1 MKPTTQLSPGARI
14 GVGAVFALMAGLLL
28 AYAAMLATGSEAW
41 TAQDI
46 AYFGAMALAVA
57 LCAWRAALVP
67 FQRTA
72 WILFTGVAL
81 GNLAGDLIDYY
92 LSSGF
97 ALVADAIWLS
107 TYVLMLGGLVA
118 LLAPVVKVQRG
129 MLLLDWLIATLTISA
144 VGVLVLLPNIVDATG
159 GSSSDS
165 LLFTVYPIADI
176 VVLAGVLMAL
186 LAGTSRRGP
195 AMFLVVAA
203 SILWLASDSIWS
215 YETVDGTG
223 QYPAVLDLG
232 WPLALALLAAA
243 AWAPV
248 SIRVDRVKLRRRAGF
263 ISGIGIV
270 TALGVLLLRDHSE
283 RLHDVSVLLAAVAV
297 AGGGLRLALTHRENR
312 QLLDAANTDHLTGIS
327 SRAKLSADASV
338 LNGRQTTVIMLDLD
352 GFKFYNDSFGH
363 PAGDALLQ
371 RVAANLVCA
380 AGPAGQAY
388 RIGGD
393 EFCVLLPGEASE
405 NRETIDSIR
414 EATHIKG
421 EGFDISASLGY
432 ADYPFEED
440 DVLRA
445 LAIAD
450 ERMYMQK
457 SMTRTSPR
465 SQVHDVLVR
474 SLREREPA
482 LAEHTNRVSQLAL
495 AVAQEISVGQEQNE
509 IIERAAELHDVGKA
523 ATPDA
528 ILHKPGRLEPDEWDM
543 MKQHSVVG
551 ERIISASPSLAPVA
565 RLVRHSHEHWDGG
578 GYPDQL
584 AGTDIP
590 LGSRIILACDAL
602 EVMLSERPYSPAL
615 SLEEALEELERCAGD
630 QFDPDVVAV
639 LVSLIREGRIDPTP
653 GQKFSSS

>member
-1 MKPTTQLSPGARI
+1 MKPTRQLSPSARI
-14 GVGAVFALMAGLLL
+14 GVGAGFALMTGLLL
-28 AYAAMLATGSEAW
+28 AYAVMLTTVSEAW
-41 TAQDI
+41 TAQDVS
-46 AYFGAMALAVA
+46 YFGTMVTATA
-57 LCAWRAALVP
+57 LCAWRAIQIP

-81 GNLAGDLIDYY
+81 GNLVGDLIDYY
-92 LSSGF
+92 LPSGF
-97 ALVADAIWLS
+97 ELVADAVWLS

-144 VGVLVLLPNIVDATG
+144 
-159 GSSSDS
+159 
-165 LLFTVYPIADI
+165 
-176 VVLAGVLMAL
+176 AGVLLLLPAIVDQSSETSLDSIMATLFPVADIIVLAAVLIAL
-186 LAGTSRRGP
+186 LAGTERRGP
-195 AMFLVVAA
+195 AMLLIIAA
-203 SILWLASDSIWS
+203 SVAWLVSDSIYS
-215 YETVDGTG
+215 YQTENGSG
-223 QYPAVLDLG
+223 SYSAALDLG

-243 AWAPV
+243 AWAPATV
-248 SIRVDRVKLRRRAGF
+248 WMDRIALRRRAGLL
-263 ISGIGIV
+263 SGIGV
-270 TALGVLLLRDHSE
+270 FVALVVLLLRDYRDDQHE
-283 RLHDVSVLLAAVAV
+283 ATVLLAAAAV

-312 QLLDAANTDHLTGIS
+312 QLLDAANTDHLTGIA
-327 SRAKLSADASV
+327 SRAKLSADAAV
-338 LNGRQTTVIMLDLD
+338 LGGRQTTVIMLDLD

-380 AGPAGQAY
+380 AGPGGQAY

-405 NRETIDSIR
+405 NREAIESIR
-414 EATHIKG
+414 EATHISG

-432 ADYPFEED
+432 ADYPFEEAD
-440 DVLRA
+440 ALLA

-457 SMTRTSPR
+457 NLTRTSPR

-474 SLREREPA
+474 SLHEREPA
-482 LAEHTNRVSQLAL
+482 LAEHTSRVSQLAL
-495 AVAQEISVGQEQNE
+495 AVAEEISLKEEDHE

-528 ILHKPGRLEPDEWDM
+528 ILHKPGRLEPEEWDM

-551 ERIISASPSLAPVA
+551 ERIISTSPSLAPVA
-565 RLVRHSHEHWDGG
+565 KLVRHSHEHWNGG

-584 AGTDIP
+584 SGTDIP

-615 SLEEALEELERCAGD
+615 PLEDALEELERCAGD

-639 LVSLIREGRIDPTP
+639 LVKLVREGRIDPTP
-653 GQKFSSS
+653 VQKQFSS